1 MSIIL
6 KTIGVL
12 ILGAVG
18 ALVFMVVLL
27 PYLLTNPYFENY
39 QFVKDFKEG
48 KIIVNPKEEIY
59 IQENMALQDAVVR
72 VQKSVATFRGT
83 AGVRQGLVVTSDG
96 LMVTLATGMAVNG
109 RVNTVIEG
117 QSAIAKVIKVDSQ
130 RNLAMLKI
138 EKQNLPTVGFA
149 NSTQLKL
156 GQRVFLTAA
165 VSLLQD
171 EWLANEGI
179 IRQITQTAIKTNIT
193 ESRIVSG
200 GPLFT
205 IGGELAGLNFIDAE
219 GKVSAVPINTIKAF
233 LGL

>member
-1 MSIIL
+1 M
-6 KTIGVL
+6 
-12 ILGAVG
+12 
-18 ALVFMVVLL
+18 
-27 PYLLTNPYFENY
+27 
-39 QFVKDFKEG
+39 
-48 KIIVNPKEEIY
+48 
-59 IQENMALQDAVVR
+59 
-72 VQKSVATFRGT
+72 
-83 AGVRQGLVVTSDG
+83 
-96 LMVTLATGMAVNG
+96 
-109 RVNTVIEG
+109 
-117 QSAIAKVIKVDSQ
+117 
-130 RNLAMLKI
+130 
-138 EKQNLPTVGFA
+138 PTVGFA